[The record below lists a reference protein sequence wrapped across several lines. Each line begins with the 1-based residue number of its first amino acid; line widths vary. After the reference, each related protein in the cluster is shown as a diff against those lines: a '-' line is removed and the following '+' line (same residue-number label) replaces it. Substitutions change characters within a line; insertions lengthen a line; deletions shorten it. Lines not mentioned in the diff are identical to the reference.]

1 MKMED
6 LNNSQLILMAILVSF
21 VTSIATGILTV
32 SLLDEQSPTVTQTIN
47 RVVERTVE
55 KVVPGDTRTV
65 VREVPVIVTEEELI
79 VKVINDASPTV
90 GRLTESRTAEL
101 SLGLAFVVDEGKYL
115 VTAASVLPGE
125 TNKRTG
131 PYYLSTEDG
140 IEYRAELAA
149 LSSDKRL
156 AVLKVT
162 EVSLPEVPA
171 PTLLSALLPQDK
183 SEISAA
189 RLSTGNLSVGQTV
202 IALGS
207 IGSSV
212 GPVTVGIISSLS
224 PAIGTTT
231 AITTN
236 AARSDNLGGPL
247 FSIQG
252 EVVGLNLAPGT
263 AAPAALVRALID
275 SIK

>member
-1 MKMED
+1 MED

-55 KVVPGDTRTV
+55 RVVPGDTRTV
-65 VREVPVIVTEEELI
+65 VREVPVIITEEELI
-79 VKVINDASPTV
+79 VKVINDASVTV
-90 GRLTESRTAEL
+90 GRLTDSRTAEL
-101 SLGLAFVVDEGKYL
+101 PLGLAFVVDEGRYL

-131 PYYLSTEDG
+131 PYYLLTEEA

-149 LSSDKRL
+149 LSTDKRI
-156 AVLKVT
+156 AVLRVAEVT
-162 EVSLPEVPA
+162 LPEAPA
-171 PTLLSALLPQDK
+171 PSLLSALLPQDK
-183 SEISAA
+183 AEIAAAHLSANA
-189 RLSTGNLSVGQTV
+189 LSVGQTV

-207 IGSSV
+207 IGSNV

-224 PAIGTTT
+224 PAAGTTT

-236 AARSDNLGGPL
+236 AANKDNLGGPL

-252 EVVGLNLAPGT
+252 EVVGLNILPGT
-263 AAPAALVRALID
+263 AIPAALVRALID
-275 SIK
+275 SIE